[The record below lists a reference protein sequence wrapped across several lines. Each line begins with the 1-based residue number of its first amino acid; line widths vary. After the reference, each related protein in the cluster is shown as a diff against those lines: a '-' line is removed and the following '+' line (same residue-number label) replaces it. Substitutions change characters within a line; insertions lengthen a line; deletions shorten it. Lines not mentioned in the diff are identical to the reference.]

1 MPGKKELEYL
11 REELSR
17 LGDERAVTAA
27 RGETYEEL
35 PGPPSARASAEKL
48 DVDSLLSTLGSEPGA
63 KESPKE
69 AGDLTGFDDLLASL
83 PLEKPAAPPP
93 VKKAEPPRPAAARPP
108 AKPVVPPPEPEPVPD
123 FDQGLVPEDLLAG
136 FADDIESSR
145 DAAAEEAAPSEAG
158 FPDFDL
164 ASLDLGSLGMEPS
177 PEPEALAD
185 LESFSVPEE
194 ASGAEIGGMSMP
206 ESFEGIESFGEAEP
220 IEPIG
225 GDEPSGIAPE
235 ENLEF
240 EAMDFTPSF
249 ETPPEAAV
257 PEPAIPDFSDI
268 PELSELSELSDFS
281 GEAPSDAFGADAFSL
296 PEDLSS
302 SFGEAGQSGDELPL
316 ESVEEIGFEMSPEA
330 IGTADALE
338 GMEPIEGPSDAGE
351 ASIDD
356 LLASFGASSETGS
369 GGQGFDDFGMPG
381 LEGEVS
387 PFGESADAGENPFAD
402 VRVPNPDFGSG
413 PAESGG
419 PDDFSNFTIPDDLAV
434 GPDAAEE
441 SGAPEADGF
450 DSFSLDEEFIQSS
463 IAGAADEEFHIPG
476 YSDFNAPSQKGPQA
490 VIPADLGAPRRGAKK
505 EVPLSVSES
514 DFRKFLDN
522 LASLPLNLRVA
533 IEEFIAGDS
542 GTEIQK
548 MELVHSV
555 LGGVPVKKIARTME
569 DLLSR
574 SIPIPKDFEKK
585 SVEEYER
592 EKSSLKYVLMNRI
605 LPAATLFGI
614 VATLFACVIILGKTF
629 IYEPLVAE
637 SLYRSGYEAIEDAR
651 YTQSLS
657 LFDEAVRHVEKKK
670 WYFRYARAYRA
681 KKQYITAEMMY
692 VRLLD
697 RYHNDKA
704 GGLEYAEMLR
714 TDLRNFAKAESVI
727 RRRVLDNYVNDPD
740 GLLLLGDNYLDWADE
755 DASKYEFAR
764 KTYATLIELY
774 GSKDPY
780 LARMMRFFI
789 RTDKLA
795 EVLPLKEHFM
805 EKRAKLGAA
814 DLVELSGY
822 LLDKR
827 YHPKPGDSEV
837 LIARIEDVR
846 ALLERAVK
854 ADPRSPEANYNI
866 GRFFLYNYKDGL
878 AAKAFGETIRLFDE
892 GITMS
897 PRRVLTWVDS
907 YRLLGEIQVNQKD
920 EMKPKALETYGKG
933 IALYEE
939 QRANRS
945 VAQDPRVGKLYAD
958 YADVEYFVT
967 GDLSSALSHYE
978 RARAELND
986 TPSVRYRIGYIQ
998 YRNQD
1003 FEAAMNSF
1011 ISVHAE
1017 VPNDRNLLLGLG
1029 NALFRRGDY
1038 YAAAGYLG
1046 TLIDDLDAERLR
1058 RGIVFPQIRLD
1069 HAAFVDTYMRASNN
1083 LAVALNRVSLR
1094 TGDSRKN
1101 ARALALLAESARAW
1115 DSLTRNPETLVR
1127 LKDEFGNP
1135 VPSLANGNIQNLTH
1149 PRSGFET
1156 EIYPDNPRTLD
1167 GEIPF
1172 KEPALAP

>member
-11 REELSR
+11 RDELSR

-35 PGPPSARASAEKL
+35 PGPPSAEASAQKL
-48 DVDSLLSTLGSEPGA
+48 DVDSLLSTLGSGPGA

-69 AGDLTGFDDLLASL
+69 AGDLSGFDDLLASL
-83 PLEKPAAPPP
+83 PLETSPGMT
-93 VKKAEPPRPAAARPP
+93 AEPSRPAAVQTSV
-108 AKPVVPPPEPEPVPD
+108 KPVVPEPEPVSD
-123 FDQGLVPEDLLAG
+123 FDQGLVPEGLLAG
-136 FADDIESSR
+136 FAEDIESSR
-145 DAAAEEAAPSEAG
+145 DESIVPGIDEEGGTGAT

-164 ASLDLGSLGMEPS
+164 ASLDLGSLGVEPS
-177 PEPEALAD
+177 PEPEVLAD
-185 LESFSVPEE
+185 LESFSVPETD
-194 ASGAEIGGMSMP
+194 A
-206 ESFEGIESFGEAEP
+206 IESIESVESVEPMEPIESIGEAEP
-220 IEPIG
+220 SGIEP
-225 GDEPSGIAPE
+225 E
-235 ENLEF
+235 ESFEL

-249 ETPPEAAV
+249 ETPPEIAV
-257 PEPAIPDFSDI
+257 PEAAIPEFSAI
-268 PELSELSELSDFS
+268 PELSDLS
-281 GEAPSDAFGADAFSL
+281 GTAPPDAFGPEGFSM
-296 PEDLSS
+296 PEDFSRA
-302 SFGEAGQSGDELPL
+302 FGEAGQPGEELSL
-316 ESVEEIGFEMSPEA
+316 EPIEEVGFEMSPEA
-330 IGTADALE
+330 TVTDEAME
-338 GMEPIEGPSDAGE
+338 GMEPIEGPPVAGE

-356 LLASFGASSETGS
+356 LLASFGESSDS
-369 GGQGFDDFGMPG
+369 GAGARGIDDFGIPG
-381 LEGEVS
+381 LEGSGS
-387 PFGESADAGENPFAD
+387 PFGTIADGGENPFAD
-402 VRVPNPDFGSG
+402 IRVPNPDFGSSAAG
-413 PAESGG
+413 SGG
-419 PDDFSNFTIPDDLAV
+419 LDDFSNFTIPDDLAV
-434 GPDAAEE
+434 GPEAGEDAA
-441 SGAPEADGF
+441 SAEADGF

-490 VIPADLGAPRRGAKK
+490 GFPADSGAPRRGAKK

-514 DFRKFLDN
+514 DFRTFLDN
-522 LASLPLNLRVA
+522 LGALPLNLRIA

-555 LGGVPVKKIARTME
+555 LVGVPVKKVARTME

-592 EKSSLKYVLMNRI
+592 EKSSLKYVFMNRI

-657 LFDEAVRHVEKKK
+657 LFDEAVRHVEKKR

-755 DASKYEFAR
+755 DASKYELAR

-805 EKRAKLGAA
+805 ERRAKIGAP
-814 DLVELSGY
+814 DLIELSGY

-827 YHPKPGDSEV
+827 YHPKPGDSEA
-837 LIARIEDVR
+837 LIAKIEDVR

-878 AAKAFGETIRLFDE
+878 AAKAFTETIRLFDE
-892 GITMS
+892 GPVMS
-897 PRRVLTWVDS
+897 PRRMLTWVDS
-907 YRLLGEIQVNQKD
+907 FRLLGEIQVNQKD
-920 EMKPKALETYGKG
+920 EMKDRALETYGKG
-933 IALYEE
+933 ITLYEE

-945 VAQDPRVGKLYAD
+945 VSQDPRVGKLYAD

-967 GDLSSALSHYE
+967 GDLASALRHYE
-978 RARAELND
+978 KARAELND

-1011 ISVHAE
+1011 ISTHVE
-1017 VPNDRNLLLGLG
+1017 VPFDRNLLLGLG

-1038 YAAAGYLG
+1038 YAAAGYYG

-1058 RGIVFPQIRLD
+1058 KGIVFPQVRID
-1069 HAAFVDTYMRASNN
+1069 DAAFVDAYMRVSNN

-1101 ARALALLAESARAW
+1101 ARALALFAESARAW

-1156 EIYPDNPRTLD
+1156 EIYADIPRTLD

-1172 KEPALAP
+1172 K